1 MQHVRLAGLDIET
14 SCLGFGCASLGSRVA
29 ERDGRN
35 ALARGYDAG
44 VRWFDVA
51 PSYGAGAAEPILG
64 DVLKGR
70 RDQVW
75 ICTKVGLVPPPE
87 NAARKALRALAR
99 PVVAA
104 AGPLRAMIRKSG
116 ATANRALPL
125 TPELLRASLD
135 RSLTRLGTDRVD
147 VYALHNAR
155 PEDLARD
162 DILRTL
168 EDLLTA
174 GKTRAVAV
182 AGRADA
188 AAAALAQGA
197 PFALVQFAQPVA
209 QHAAGPPADPRDAPG
224 PGLFAAAQAAG
235 MGCVTHSVFGVGGS
249 LAAVRA
255 RLDRD
260 AALRARLAEAG
271 FDGPADRAAAALLL
285 ARARACN
292 PDGVVLASMFSDR
305 SLTLNLAEADQPVRP
320 EAARICAEIG
330 I

>member
-1 MQHVRLAGLDIET
+1 MKRVQLAGLNSET
-14 SCLGFGCASLGSRVA
+14 SCLGFGCASLGSRVS
-29 ERDGRN
+29 ERIGRN
-35 ALARGYDAG
+35 ALARSYDAG

-70 RDQVW
+70 RDHVQ
-75 ICTKVGLVPPPE
+75 ICTKVGLVPPLDS
-87 NAARKALRALAR
+87 AMRKALRALAR
-99 PVVAA
+99 PVIGA

-116 ATANRALPL
+116 ATANRAVPL
-125 TPELLRASLD
+125 TPELLRTSLD
-135 RSLTRLGTDRVD
+135 SSLTRLGTDRVD

-162 DILRTL
+162 DILRAL
-168 EDLLTA
+168 EDLLAA

-197 PFALVQFAQPVA
+197 PFALVQFAQPGMGAIV
-209 QHAAGPPADPRDAPG
+209 DPQDTPG
-224 PGLFAAAQAAG
+224 PGLFAAAEATG
-235 MGCVTHSVFGVGGS
+235 MGCVTHSVFGVSGS
-249 LAAVRA
+249 LATLCG
-255 RLDRD
+255 RLTDD
-260 AALRARLAEAG
+260 AALRTRLAEAG
-271 FDGPADRAAAALLL
+271 FDGPVEAVAAALLF

-292 PDGVVLASMFSDR
+292 PHGVVLASMFSDR
-305 SLTLNLAEADQPVRP
+305 SLTLNLAEANQPIRP
-320 EAARICAEIG
+320 DAARICAEIG